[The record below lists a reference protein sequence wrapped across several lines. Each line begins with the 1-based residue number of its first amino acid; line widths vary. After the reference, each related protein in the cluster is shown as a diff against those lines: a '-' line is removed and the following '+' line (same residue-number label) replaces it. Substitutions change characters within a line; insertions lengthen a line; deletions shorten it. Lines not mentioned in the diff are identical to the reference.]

1 MTKAIRIHKVGPPSA
16 MKWENIDL
24 KKPAKGEAR
33 LRHTA
38 VGLNFIDTY
47 QRTGLYPLDLPAVLG
62 LEGAGVV
69 EALGRGV
76 TGLKIGDRVAYAGG
90 PSGAYAQERNY
101 PADRLVKIP
110 KEISDQTA
118 AAMMLKGMTA
128 RYLLRD
134 TYRVKKGDTILIHA
148 AAGGLGLILC
158 QWANHLGANVIG
170 TVGSKKKA
178 DLAKDHGCHH
188 PIIYTKQNFVDRVRR
203 LTKGAGVPV
212 VYDSIGKSTFP
223 DSLDCLQNRGLFVSF
238 GNASGPIPPFAAGIL
253 AQKGSLFMTR
263 PTLFD
268 YIATR
273 KELEANARDLIGVV
287 KKGVVKIAVNQTYA
301 LKDAAKAHR
310 DLEGRKTTGSTVL
323 IP

>member
-1 MTKAIRIHKVGPPSA
+1 MTRAIRIHKNGPPSV
-16 MKWENIDL
+16 MKWEEVEIG
-24 KKPAKGEAR
+24 KPKKGEVR
-33 LRHTA
+33 LRQTA

-47 QRTGLYPLDLPAVLG
+47 QRSGLYPLPLPMVLG
-62 LEGAGVV
+62 LEGAGIV
-69 EALGRGV
+69 EAVGRGV
-76 TGLKIGDRVAYAGG
+76 TGIKAGDRVAYAGG
-90 PSGAYAQERNY
+90 PAGSYAEQRNI
-101 PADRLVKIP
+101 PADILIKIP
-110 KEISDQTA
+110 REISDQTA

-158 QWANHLGANVIG
+158 QWASYLGATVIG
-170 TVGSKKKA
+170 TVGSKQKA
-178 DLAKDHGCHH
+178 DLAKAHGCHH
-188 PIIYTKQNFVDRVRR
+188 PIIYTKQNFADRVKR

-212 VYDSIGKSTFP
+212 VYDSIGKDTFP
-223 DSLDCLQNRGLFVSF
+223 ASLDCLQKRGLFVSF

-253 AQKGSLFMTR
+253 AQKGSLYMTR

-287 KKGVVKIAVNQTYA
+287 KKGVVKIEINQTYD

-323 IP
+323 LP

>member
-1 MTKAIRIHKVGPPSA
+1 MTKAIRIHKNGPPSV
-16 MKWENIDL
+16 MKWEEIDL
-24 KKPAKGEAR
+24 GEPAKGEVR
-33 LRHTA
+33 LRQTA
-38 VGLNFIDTY
+38 VGLNFIDIY
-47 QRTGLYPLDLPAVLG
+47 HRAGLYPLPLPSVLG
-62 LEGAGVV
+62 AEGAGIV
-69 EALGRGV
+69 EAVGRGV
-76 TGLKIGDRVAYAGG
+76 TGIKAGDRVAYAGG
-90 PSGAYAQERNY
+90 PVGSYAEQRNI
-101 PADRLVKIP
+101 PAQHLIKIP

-158 QWANHLGANVIG
+158 QWASHLGATVIG

-178 DLAKDHGCHH
+178 DLARAHGCHH
-188 PIIYTKQNFVDRVRR
+188 PIVYTRQNFADQVKR

-212 VYDSIGKSTFP
+212 VYDSIGKDTFP
-223 DSLDCLQNRGLFVSF
+223 ASLDCLQKRGLFVSF
-238 GNASGPIPPFAAGIL
+238 GNASGPIPPFAPGIL
-253 AQKGSLFMTR
+253 TQKGSLYMTR

-287 KKGVVKIAVNQTYA
+287 RKGVVKIEINQSYA
-301 LKDAAKAHR
+301 LKDAASAHR

-323 IP
+323 LP